1 MFATLLDRVDAKRIP
16 APMLR
21 TRVYVERKA
30 LFREVH
36 TRCQA
41 SAFPGFADGKELTN
55 GSVFCSRLAIRSPHL
70 WLMQQEVLDSCMD
83 QLRDPQGAS
92 IATSPRLGS
101 RPNPQWSKS
110 CTLSQVW
117 EDGEVEKLGAALPPA
132 YKVRSLIFDE
142 ALVALPRPRAFVD
155 VANLPKTHIGKC
167 TWAGC
172 AKRAKRANLGKFE

>member
-1 MFATLLDRVDAKRIP
+1 MLAALLDRVDAKRIP

-30 LFREVH
+30 LFREVR
-36 TRCQA
+36 TRHQA
-41 SAFPGFADGKELTN
+41 SAFPGFADRKELTN
-55 GSVFCSRLAIRSPHL
+55 GSVFCSRLAIRSPHM
-70 WLMQQEVLDSCMD
+70 WLMQQEGLDSRMD
-83 QLRDPQGAS
+83 QLRDPQHAS

-132 YKVRSLIFDE
+132 YEVRSLLCICGRRKF
-142 ALVALPRPRAFVD
+142 A
-155 VANLPKTHIGKC
+155 KKKKKHIGKC

-172 AKRAKRANLGKFE
+172 AMRAKRANLGKFE